1 MFCGECG
8 APFIRRTYRSGD
20 RHYKAWNCKERQK
33 GRKGNGCKNVI
44 LREDVLI
51 QAILEK
57 LGTTALDEV
66 QMGTIQKVL
75 VYTDRVEI
83 VR

>member
-1 MFCGECG
+1 M
-8 APFIRRTYRSGD
+8 
-20 RHYKAWNCKERQK
+20 HYKAWNCKERQK
-33 GRKGNGCKNVI
+33 GSKGNGCKNVI

-57 LGTTALDEV
+57 LGTTALDEA
-66 QMGTIQKVL
+66 QMDTIQKVL
-75 VYTDRVEI
+75 VFTDRVEI